1 LIEKFGVSG
10 DTSRI
15 VIRRSCTL
23 DDSFY
28 YEPIFG
34 EKAAYRL
41 KGIIRSEG
49 GAVVAGVGRISTFT
63 GPLVDDDC
71 DSSLPLQRGS
81 SKVRIIINMVE
92 AIEF

>member
-1 LIEKFGVSG
+1 LIGKLGVSG

-15 VIRRSCTL
+15 VIRRSCKL

-49 GAVVAGVGRISTFT
+49 GAVAGVGRISTFT

-71 DSSLPLQRGS
+71 DSSLPLQKGS
-81 SKVRIIINMVE
+81 SKVRIIANMVE
-92 AIEF
+92 VFKF